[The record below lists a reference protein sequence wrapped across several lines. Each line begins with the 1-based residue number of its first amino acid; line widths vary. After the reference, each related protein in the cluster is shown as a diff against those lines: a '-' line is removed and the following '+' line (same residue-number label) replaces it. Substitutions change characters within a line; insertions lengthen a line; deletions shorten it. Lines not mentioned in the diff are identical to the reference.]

1 MLQTGIGYECKLLVG
16 GSRRELL
23 KLELTPG
30 TISPSD
36 ALFTLT
42 IAQQLL
48 DYAPV
53 AMLVID
59 LNGSVLHLN
68 TAAEQLTGYSKEE
81 LIGKKIEIL
90 VPDGLMQKHA
100 SLRENFV
107 KALARRPMGEGR
119 HLSAQH
125 KAGHLIPVEIGLNPL
140 GIGPM
145 PSAIVV
151 SMLDQSA
158 LSRAERAELFVVEL
172 RHRAKNMFAVISAIA
187 RQIGASNLDR
197 AKFEAAF
204 DERLRSFASTYEL
217 MALESWQ
224 APTISDL
231 VRAQLNFLN
240 QREASTLTIRGP
252 ELRIPIDQAEYLGLA
267 IHELA
272 INALKH
278 GALSVPEGNL
288 YIYWSADEITGRFQF
303 DWQEQGGPIVAPLQH
318 EGFGRIILEKVV
330 PTTFNGKAELR
341 VFPSGIRWHLDAPIA
356 IVQKSE

>member
-1 MLQTGIGYECKLLVG
+1 MQIARG
-16 GSRRELL
+16 GSRREFF

-36 ALFTLT
+36 ALFTLA

-53 AMLVID
+53 AMLLVD

-68 TAAEQLTGYSKEE
+68 TAAEQLSGYSKEE
-81 LIGKKIEIL
+81 LVGQKIEIL
-90 VPDGLMQKHA
+90 LPDRLKHKHT
-100 SLRENFV
+100 SLRESFV
-107 KALARRPMGEGR
+107 KTPDRRPMGEGR

-125 KAGHLIPVEIGLNPL
+125 KLGHSIPVEIGLNPL
-140 GIGPM
+140 GLGSL
-145 PSAIVV
+145 PSVIII
-151 SMLDQSA
+151 SLLDQSA
-158 LSRAERAELFVVEL
+158 VNRAERAELFVAEL
-172 RHRAKNMFAVISAIA
+172 KHRAKNMFAVISAIA

-197 AKFEAAF
+197 AKFESAF

-224 APTISDL
+224 APTITDL

-240 QREASTLTIRGP
+240 QREGSTLTIRGP

-278 GALSVPEGNL
+278 GALSVPEGKL
-288 YIYWSADEITGRFQF
+288 HIYWSADEITGRFQF
-303 DWQEQGGPIVAPLQH
+303 DWEEDGGPTVAPLQH

-341 VFPSGIRWHLDAPIA
+341 VLPSGMRWHLDA
-356 IVQKSE
+356 QLQ